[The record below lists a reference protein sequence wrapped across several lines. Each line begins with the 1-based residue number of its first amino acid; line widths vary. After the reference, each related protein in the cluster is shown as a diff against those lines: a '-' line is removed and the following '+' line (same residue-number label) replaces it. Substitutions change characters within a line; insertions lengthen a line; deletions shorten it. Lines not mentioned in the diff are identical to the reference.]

1 MSHNVTITDMRASD
15 IFGPI
20 LAYQIDHGIKTTA
33 KQISLDTGIDEHRIG
48 TLKKYPNRAT
58 VAELEA
64 LTREYHY
71 TITI

>member
-1 MSHNVTITDMRASD
+1 MTAAEIFAPIT
-15 IFGPI
+15 
-20 LAYQIDHGIKTTA
+20 AYQLNQGRKTTA